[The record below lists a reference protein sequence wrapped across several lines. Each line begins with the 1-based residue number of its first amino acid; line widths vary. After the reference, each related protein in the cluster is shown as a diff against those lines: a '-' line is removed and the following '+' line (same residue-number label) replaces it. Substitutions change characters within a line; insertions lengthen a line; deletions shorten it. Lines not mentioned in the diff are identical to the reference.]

1 MTGWLNGESM
11 PEDADTP
18 RDLCENFHP
27 VLNLTALPLVSVS
40 SSSAIFHPPSTDLVV
55 MFAGPLSSD
64 QKNKNSGG
72 LAYIR
77 TLWQLRARNLA
88 LSPSLYPN
96 LVLLFCAQCFEL
108 SSGRVLTHDTLA
120 PTCQSRPLIYPD
132 FVTCFLP
139 FYSYRKR
146 F

>member
-1 MTGWLNGESM
+1 
-11 PEDADTP
+11 
-18 RDLCENFHP
+18 
-27 VLNLTALPLVSVS
+27 
-40 SSSAIFHPPSTDLVV
+40 

-77 TLWQLRARNLA
+77 QLRPRNLA

-108 SSGRVLTHDTLA
+108 SPGRVLTHDTLA
-120 PTCQSRPLIYPD
+120 PTSVSLGPSFIL
-132 FVTCFLP
+132 TL
-139 FYSYRKR
+139 
-146 F
+146 